1 MNETPVR
8 AERVAA
14 EEAAGEQQ
22 ALARLL
28 PLLIPVVAAG
38 GAVLVASI
46 LSLGVARPTVVSA
59 IGIGALLLAALLAEA
74 YRIPLEALPDGY
86 VSLAA
91 VFFVGAA
98 VLFGPAEATI
108 VAVSVRATLDL
119 AERRPAP
126 RLLYNAGAYAL
137 SAAAAGAAAWWIES
151 SSDTVLVLE
160 VLLAS
165 AAYYVVNVVLV
176 SAALS
181 RLGDEPFFDVLPRSV
196 YGTVLPFAIMSSGTL
211 MLTILWDRSPLLSL
225 ALIGPLLAVA
235 LYQRSVHRAL
245 VATRLA
251 LTDALTG
258 LGNQRHFQERLQ
270 QELDGAE
277 RAGRPLALC
286 LLDVDALKSVNDRL
300 GHPEGDRLLREVAGS
315 LRHGGE
321 AFRVGGD
328 EFALLLPG
336 CDEARALRTAEALLA
351 RIEPRLSAGVA
362 VYPGC
367 LAARSELYRA
377 ADDALYAAKG
387 AGGNCVSLYRV

>member
-1 MNETPVR
+1 MIENPVR

-14 EEAAGEQQ
+14 EAAGERQ

-28 PLLIPVVAAG
+28 PLLVPVVAAG

-74 YRIPLEALPDGY
+74 YRIPVEGLPDGY

-151 SSDTVLVLE
+151 SSDTLLVLE
-160 VLLAS
+160 VLLAA
-165 AAYYVVNVVLV
+165 AAYYVVNVVLI

-181 RLGDEPFFDVLPRSV
+181 RLGDEPFFAVLPRSV
-196 YGTVLPFAIMSSGTL
+196 YWTALPFAIMSSGTL

-300 GHPEGDRLLREVAGS
+300 GHPEGDRLLQEVAGS

-336 CDEARALRTAEALLA
+336 CDEAHALRTAEALLA
-351 RIEPRLSAGVA
+351 RIQPRLSAGVA
-362 VYPGC
+362 VFPESV
-367 LAARSELYRA
+367 AARSELYRA
-377 ADDALYAAKG
+377 ADDALYAAKR
-387 AGGNCVSLYRV
+387 AGGNCVSVYSS